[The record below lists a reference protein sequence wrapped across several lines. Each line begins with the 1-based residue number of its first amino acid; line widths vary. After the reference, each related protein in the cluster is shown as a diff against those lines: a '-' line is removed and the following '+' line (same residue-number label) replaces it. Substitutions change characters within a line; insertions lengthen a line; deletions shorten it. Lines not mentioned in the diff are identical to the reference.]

1 MKQFYQSIST
11 LAQGR
16 VFAFVAPA
24 DAVYPLIVYTPIEVA
39 GVMALDGLQGL
50 NRSRVQVDA
59 YATVY
64 TEALA
69 LQDQVLEAL
78 VADDTAI
85 VDVRMGLNE
94 FDEDAL
100 AYRIS
105 VDYTFYVQAPLN
117 SLGLSA

>member
-1 MKQFYQSIST
+1 MKQFYQSIAA

-39 GVMALDGLQGL
+39 AVLAMDGLQGL

-85 VDVRMGLNE
+85 VDVRMGPNE
-94 FDEDAL
+94 FDDEAA
-100 AYRIS
+100 AYRVS
-105 VDYTFYVQAPLN
+105 VDYTFYVRAE
-117 SLGLSA
+117 SITA